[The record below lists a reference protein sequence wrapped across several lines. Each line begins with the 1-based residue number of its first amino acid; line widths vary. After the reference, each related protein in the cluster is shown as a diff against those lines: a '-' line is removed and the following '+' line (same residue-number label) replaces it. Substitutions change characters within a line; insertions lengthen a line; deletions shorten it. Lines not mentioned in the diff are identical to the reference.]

1 MPNWENMSSGDH
13 EEETGEK
20 FDQIA
25 ERKKD
30 KKGFFD
36 SNPYFDT
43 LFPSLKIQ
51 KPGGDW
57 YGCTTLTLSFIAI
70 YIFMFFEK
78 YTFDTTRF
86 PFMKKESSLLTGE
99 SSITVIGIVVII
111 IFERIA
117 NRTDTKS
124 ADPEKLDLGKK
135 GEI

>member
-1 MPNWENMSSGDH
+1 
-13 EEETGEK
+13 
-20 FDQIA
+20 
-25 ERKKD
+25 
-30 KKGFFD
+30 
-36 SNPYFDT
+36 
-43 LFPSLKIQ
+43 
-51 KPGGDW
+51 
-57 YGCTTLTLSFIAI
+57 
-70 YIFMFFEK
+70 MFFEK

-99 SSITVIGIVVII
+99 SSITVICIVIII